1 MDHRSLKVRSIGFL
15 RSTVFHSHSYTH
27 ILPTAKISVLTQSIS
42 LLILAQTWGQC
53 GCVCVM
59 LKWAGSD
66 PYPSMELPG
75 LGQIVRWSLTHLYN
89 WGKPM
94 PAAVQRTKFLEV
106 SSWSEVAGQRAGV
119 FGACSGV
126 CGSPQNCSTCAA
138 AELRL
143 INYTLLMVSP
153 WRLLFWW
160 GSIDQITHTFV
171 PHNAHTLTH
180 THTVTYIL
188 RRCMA
193 VQDSPWL
200 WSDTFLLSLGTCRGV
215 WRVWFILHLGLGSCS
230 SSPAGLWSI
239 SHQKYLCVFE
249 AVL

>member
-1 MDHRSLKVRSIGFL
+1 
-15 RSTVFHSHSYTH
+15 
-27 ILPTAKISVLTQSIS
+27 
-42 LLILAQTWGQC
+42 
-53 GCVCVM
+53 M

-180 THTVTYIL
+180 TQSHTSFDGAWQCRTPRGCDQTHFCFHWGPAEVCGGFDSSSIL
-188 RRCMA
+188 A
-193 VQDSPWL
+193 WVLAPVP
-200 WSDTFLLSLGTCRGV
+200 LLVFEASHIRNTCV
-215 WRVWFILHLGLGSCS
+215 FSKLSCS
-230 SSPAGLWSI
+230 SGTLYAFSSFSFFHIRLSKQRLSDKWYPF
-239 SHQKYLCVFE
+239 V
-249 AVL
+249 